1 MSDQSVPTG
10 GTIALQVEVKG
21 KFERT
26 KRREALLTYN
36 LWNLLSTGM
45 PAPEVRWF
53 HGERKE
59 PISLSKAKTF
69 AESGVHTLIVPEA
82 TESERGTYICRAVN
96 AYGYVDT
103 AATIEII
110 SPAGAIDGGKP
121 AMFVSR
127 PSERSIAVAIGEDVS
142 VSFRV
147 TGVPK
152 PRGNQIE
159 LDVSRRVP

>member
-1 MSDQSVPTG
+1 M
-10 GTIALQVEVKG
+10 
-21 KFERT
+21 
-26 KRREALLTYN
+26 
-36 LWNLLSTGM
+36 
-45 PAPEVRWF
+45 
-53 HGERKE
+53 
-59 PISLSKAKTF
+59 SKAKTF
-69 AESGVHTLIVPEA
+69 TESGVHTLIVPEA

-110 SPAGAIDGGKP
+110 SPGAIDGGKP

-127 PSERSIAVAIGEDVS
+127 PSEKSIAVAIGEDVS

-152 PRGNQIE
+152 PRGNKKQLFQIE
-159 LDVSRRVP
+159 LNVSQRVFKYLCNNDLSDINDLS